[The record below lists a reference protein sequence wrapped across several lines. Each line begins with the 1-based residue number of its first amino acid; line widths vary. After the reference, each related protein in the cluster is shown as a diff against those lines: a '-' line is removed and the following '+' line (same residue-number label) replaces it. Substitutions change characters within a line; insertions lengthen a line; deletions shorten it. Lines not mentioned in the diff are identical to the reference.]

1 MITKVFGILILM
13 FGILQRFSE
22 FIIKWRLILIPFVI
36 VLTFVFAYQ
45 LRNLKIN
52 SDLLSYLPQD
62 DPAVALFNKVGE
74 QFGGSS
80 LAMVAL
86 ETDDVFNA
94 ATLQR
99 IRKLTE
105 AYEGLEGIRDVVSL
119 TNILDIKKIEGGL
132 EVGKLVDVDKMP
144 EPQAVTPA
152 QAAELKALKDYTLS
166 KKMYRGNLVSS
177 DGTVT
182 VILCRVK
189 EKMNKVNIAKAI
201 MRTTD
206 GIKGDEKVYYAGMP
220 LQMVYVSKI
229 ILGDMGKLTPIVVL
243 LVLGVLYI
251 SFRSLRGT
259 FLPMVTVL
267 ISLTWAMGLMS
278 MVGKPMT
285 LISGIIPVI
294 LVAVGSA
301 YGIHVVNKYYEDVRS
316 ESEKESGLKAM
327 LSEVGVPVFLAG
339 VTTLIGFLSLLS
351 SNLSLIKEFGF
362 FTACGVLFAT
372 LIAITFLPAVL
383 SLLKVKGGQ
392 GSKGEEKEEGTFSH
406 NEVEESETSPDSPH
420 PAKRDRRG
428 QGTWV
433 IRFMDRWAAFVLRRE
448 KLIVIIMIIVF
459 IGALAGL
466 PLLSREVNMVEYFK
480 KGSEIRLAEE
490 LMEEKFGGSIPVQFY
505 VRGDIKNPF
514 VLKQMRMAEKYL
526 SSLPDVNDPQS
537 IASLI
542 CELNDVMNDRYTIPE
557 TEEGVGNLWFFIEG
571 NKILDQLINS
581 QQTEAVIQAKLGTV
595 ETGRVIEVVDA
606 VNRYLSLNVP
616 KDLIKVNLE
625 ETDETVRQK
634 LEEIRIKRIA
644 EQIALDVKGR
654 MPDYPLDQSKLELIV
669 AKGIQESETQ
679 LTKLLAERIAN
690 KVGDYLLSD
699 AADIMLEEREVEK
712 VKMAFHRHLNNPL
725 TPFGKGNGNP
735 SLPEVKTILSS
746 NIDKETIE
754 EDPEALDYATES
766 IAARIAEVIREGRV
780 SAILKTL
787 SESLPQELL
796 NDVHF
801 LSDLK
806 ADVWEVNENLMA
818 ISETEYASL
827 FGKKM
832 TAKPTSF
839 DNANLDPIALSIQ
852 QAGIAPIYKE
862 LDRQLTRSQI
872 TSLLIAL
879 LLVFLLLW
887 AQFRSIV
894 GGLISVTPI
903 ALTILVNFGVMS
915 YLGVPLDTATMMV
928 ASIAIGIGI
937 DYTIHFTS
945 RFKQEFAKQAN
956 QRAALEK
963 TLETTGVAI
972 VINAVSVM
980 MGFLVLMMSSL
991 VPLQRFG
998 WLTALTMFTS
1008 ALGAITVLPALILLT
1023 KARFVSTIATEE
1035 TD

>member
-1 MITKVFGILILM
+1 M
-13 FGILQRFSE
+13 QRFSE
-22 FIIKWRLILIPFVI
+22 FIIKWRLILIPLVV

-52 SDLLSYLPQD
+52 SDILSYLPQD
-62 DPAVALFNKVGE
+62 EPAVKLFNRVGE

-105 AYEGLEGIRDVVSL
+105 AYEGLEGVRDVVSL
-119 TNILDIKKIEGGL
+119 TNILDIKKIKGGL
-132 EVGKLVDVDKMP
+132 EVGKLVDVHKMP
-144 EPQAVTPA
+144 ETE
-152 QAAELKALKDYTLS
+152 AELKALKDYTLS
-166 KKMYRGNLVSS
+166 KKMYRGNLVDSS
-177 DGTVT
+177 GTVT
-182 VILCRVK
+182 VILCRVE
-189 EKMNKVNIAKAI
+189 EKADKAKVAKAI

-206 GIKGDEKVYYAGMP
+206 EIKGSEKVYYAGMP
-220 LQMVYVSKI
+220 AQMVYASKI

-243 LVLGVLYI
+243 LILGVLYI
-251 SFRSLRGT
+251 SFQSLRGV
-259 FLPMVTVL
+259 FLPIATVL

-278 MVGKPMT
+278 IVGKPMT

-301 YGIHVVNKYYEDVRS
+301 YGIHVVSKYYEDVRS
-316 ESEKESGLKAM
+316 ESEKESGVKAA
-327 LSEVGVPVFLAG
+327 LSEVGVPVILAG
-339 VTTLIGFLSLLS
+339 VTTLIGFVSLLS

-372 LIAITFLPAVL
+372 LIAITFLPATL
-383 SLLKVKGGQ
+383 SLLKIPPSFRAGKR
-392 GSKGEEKEEGTFSH
+392 KENCNEEEDKKEPTEEG
-406 NEVEESETSPDSPH
+406 
-420 PAKRDRRG
+420 KR
-428 QGTWV
+428 WV

-466 PLLSREVNMVEYFK
+466 PFLSREVNMVEYFK
-480 KGSEIRLAEE
+480 KGSEIRLGEE
-490 LMEEKFGGSIPVQFY
+490 LMEEKFGGSLPVQLY
-505 VRGDIKNPF
+505 VKGDIKNPF

-526 SSLPDVNDPQS
+526 ASLPDVNDPQS
-537 IASLI
+537 VATLI

-571 NKILDQLINS
+571 NEILDQLINS

-595 ETGRVIEVVDA
+595 DTGRAIELVDA
-606 VNRYLSLNVP
+606 VNRYLSLKGK
-616 KDLIKVNLE
+616 KDLIKVNLQE
-625 ETDETVRQK
+625 ADETVRKK

-644 EQIALDVKGR
+644 EQIALDVKRR
-654 MPDYPLDQSKLELIV
+654 MPDHPLDLSKLFLFV
-669 AKGIQESETQ
+669 AKGISLSETQ
-679 LTKLLAERIAN
+679 LTKLLAERIDN
-690 KVGDYLLSD
+690 KIGDYFLSD
-699 AADIMLEEREVEK
+699 AADIMLEERELEK
-712 VKMAFHRHLNNPL
+712 VKVAFHKQ
-725 TPFGKGNGNP
+725 FKIGNP
-735 SLPEVKTILSS
+735 SQSEVKTILSS
-746 NIDKETIE
+746 NIDKETIA
-754 EDPEALDYATES
+754 EDPASLDYAVES
-766 IAARIAEVIREGRV
+766 IAAIISETIREGRV
-780 SAILKTL
+780 SAIIEKLQK
-787 SESLPQELL
+787 ELPQELL
-796 NDVHF
+796 NDKEF

-806 ADVWEVNENLMA
+806 ADVWEVNEKLIA

-827 FGKKM
+827 FGK
-832 TAKPTSF
+832 
-839 DNANLDPIALSIQ
+839 DNANLEPITLSIQ

-862 LDRQLTRSQI
+862 LDQQLTRSQI

-879 LLVFLLLW
+879 FLVFLLLC
-887 AQFRSIV
+887 AQFRTIA

-903 ALTILVNFGVMS
+903 ALTILVNFCVMS

-928 ASIAIGIGI
+928 ASVATGIGI

-945 RFKQEFAKQAN
+945 RFRLEFAKQASY
-956 QRAALEK
+956 RAALEK

-1023 KARFVSTIATEE
+1023 KARFVSNKNR
-1035 TD
+1035 